1 MQRRKDHKGRV
12 LKSGESYRKSDGLY
26 MYRWTAKNG
35 KRHTVYDATLEGLRE
50 KEEKIQHD
58 LAEGIRIP
66 ERNLTVNDL
75 FEQWRKNKVGLKEHT
90 TSNYDYMY
98 KKFVR
103 DEIGTMKLKDVRKSD
118 IRNFYN
124 DLIGNGKMAVD
135 TLAIIQNVLHQVFA
149 MAVDDE
155 YIRVNPT
162 DGVLTA
168 VKNAYRYEMPKR
180 HALTLPQQQAFLS
193 FIKNTPKYAHWLPL
207 FTFMLGTGCRISETV
222 GMCWSDIDFENG
234 LITVQH
240 NLVYH
245 DHEVGGFY
253 FTVSTPKT
261 AAGKRLIPL
270 LPEVRKALE
279 QELAYQQELEVEC
292 AVDIDGISDFVF
304 LTPSGKPQSHQTI
317 NRVIKGIYS
326 AYNLAETELAEK
338 EKREPQLLPHFS
350 CHNLRHTF
358 CTRLCENET
367 NLKIIQDIMGHRN
380 NKTTMEIYAEAT
392 KEAKISSFEKLNG
405 KLGISV

>member
-270 LPEVRKALE
+270 LPEVQKALE

-367 NLKIIQDIMGHRN
+367 NL
-380 NKTTMEIYAEAT
+380 
-392 KEAKISSFEKLNG
+392 
-405 KLGISV
+405 

>member
-1 MQRRKDHKGRV
+1 M
-12 LKSGESYRKSDGLY
+12 
-26 MYRWTAKNG
+26 
-35 KRHTVYDATLEGLRE
+35 
-50 KEEKIQHD
+50 
-58 LAEGIRIP
+58 
-66 ERNLTVNDL
+66 
-75 FEQWRKNKVGLKEHT
+75 
-90 TSNYDYMY
+90 
-98 KKFVR
+98 
-103 DEIGTMKLKDVRKSD
+103 
-118 IRNFYN
+118 
-124 DLIGNGKMAVD
+124 
-135 TLAIIQNVLHQVFA
+135 
-149 MAVDDE
+149 
-155 YIRVNPT
+155 
-162 DGVLTA
+162 
-168 VKNAYRYEMPKR
+168 
-180 HALTLPQQQAFLS
+180 
-193 FIKNTPKYAHWLPL
+193 

-245 DHEVGGFY
+245 DHEVGGYY

-261 AAGKRLIPL
+261 AASKRMIPL

-304 LTPSGKPQSHQTI
+304 LTHSGQPQSHQTI
-317 NRVIKGIYS
+317 NRVIKRIYS
-326 AYNLAETELAEK
+326 AYNLEEAELAEK

-367 NLKIIQDIMGHRN
+367 NLKVIQDIMGHRN
-380 NKTTMEIYAEAT
+380 IKTTMEIYAEAT

>member
-1 MQRRKDHKGRV
+1 MQRRKDNKGRV

-75 FEQWRKNKVGLKEHT
+75 FELWRKNKVGLKEHT

-98 KKFVR
+98 KRFVR

-162 DGVLTA
+162 DG
-168 VKNAYRYEMPKR
+168 
-180 HALTLPQQQAFLS
+180 ALTLPQQQVFLS
-193 FIKNTPKYAHWLPL
+193 FIKKTPKFQHWLPM

-222 GMCWSDIDFENG
+222 GLCWGDIDFESG
-234 LITVQH
+234 FITIQH
-240 NLVYH
+240 NLVYY
-245 DHEVGGFY
+245 DHEVGGCY
-253 FTVSTPKT
+253 FTMSTPKT
-261 AAGKRLIPL
+261 AAGKRAIPI

-279 QELAYQQELEVEC
+279 QERTNQQELELVCEYE
-292 AVDIDGISDFVF
+292 IDGISDFVF
-304 LTPSGKPQSHQTI
+304 LNRFGQPQNPQTV
-317 NRVIKGIYS
+317 NRAIKRIS
-326 AYNLAETELAEK
+326 VAYNEAELEKAEK
-338 EKREPQLLPHFS
+338 EKREPQLLPPFS

-367 NLKIIQDIMGHRN
+367 NLKIIQDIMGH
-380 NKTTMEIYAEAT
+380 KDISTTMEIYAEAT
-392 KEAKISSFEKLNG
+392 KEAKAHSFANLNG

>member
-207 FTFMLGTGCRISETV
+207 FPLCWAPDAVFLKLLGCAGAISILK
-222 GMCWSDIDFENG
+222 MD
-234 LITVQH
+234 
-240 NLVYH
+240 
-245 DHEVGGFY
+245 
-253 FTVSTPKT
+253 
-261 AAGKRLIPL
+261 L
-270 LPEVRKALE
+270 LPYSTIWSTTIMR
-279 QELAYQQELEVEC
+279 LA
-292 AVDIDGISDFVF
+292 ASIS
-304 LTPSGKPQSHQTI
+304 
-317 NRVIKGIYS
+317 RY
-326 AYNLAETELAEK
+326 
-338 EKREPQLLPHFS
+338 LLP
-350 CHNLRHTF
+350 
-358 CTRLCENET
+358 
-367 NLKIIQDIMGHRN
+367 
-380 NKTTMEIYAEAT
+380 
-392 KEAKISSFEKLNG
+392 KLLPVSG
-405 KLGISV
+405 

>member
-58 LAEGIRIP
+58 LVEGIRIP

-270 LPEVRKALE
+270 LPEVQKALE

-338 EKREPQLLPHFS
+338 EKRKPQLLPHFS
-350 CHNLRHTF
+350 CHNPH
-358 CTRLCENET
+358 
-367 NLKIIQDIMGHRN
+367 
-380 NKTTMEIYAEAT
+380 
-392 KEAKISSFEKLNG
+392 
-405 KLGISV
+405 